1 MKTRNLFFQVV
12 MLSAMALVCSQTLN
26 SCKDEDPE
34 TTISEVVNVAPV
46 ENLKSDLLKATTLTD
61 LPADIKAAAPTIT
74 TVIDNNELLTFSNA
88 NLDEVILFYQT
99 NITLTADEITALK
112 NNDPYTYDKVINR
125 MMKMPPFISAD
136 EISNHY
142 DAMLK
147 NSTFSELLIK
157 DPGVVKDLYA
167 VNCYQGVL
175 DLQKY
180 ITDYT
185 IPMLQKINA
194 LKNDAL
200 KSAVIV
206 AGTNEFTVEEMQ
218 MISTLL
224 NLVLANTNSINTVY
238 LNSQQAQHE
247 GGSAS

>member
-46 ENLKSDLLKATTLTD
+46 ENLKSVLLKATTLTD

-180 ITDYT
+180 IADYT
-185 IPMLQKINA
+185 IPMLQKIN
-194 LKNDAL
+194 AL

-224 NLVLANTNSINTVY
+224 NLVLANTNIINEVY